1 MKRVSILSVKSLV
14 TFSILFQDEWRYLI
28 SGGTIVPDKLEN
40 PAPDWISE
48 RMWLDIL
55 TLPALP
61 NYSSFAKE
69 FSQLLDGF
77 KAVFDSAEPHMYVS
91 IHFYNKHTHSF

>member
-1 MKRVSILSVKSLV
+1 MCNLCTDTSMITVFWYH
-14 TFSILFQDEWRYLI
+14 TQDEWRYLI
-28 SGGTIVPDKLEN
+28 SGGTVVPDKLDN

-61 NYSSFAKE
+61 NFSSFAKE
-69 FSQLLDGF
+69 FSSLMDGF
-77 KAVFDSAEPHMYVS
+77 KTVFDSPEPHM
-91 IHFYNKHTHSF
+91 

>member
-1 MKRVSILSVKSLV
+1 MSSFQSVLTNELSSL
-14 TFSILFQDEWRYLI
+14 LPQDEWRYLI
-28 SGGTIVPDKLEN
+28 SGGTVVPDKLDN

-48 RMWLDIL
+48 RMWMDIL

-69 FSQLLDGF
+69 FPQLLDGF
-77 KAVFDSAEPHMYVS
+77 KAVFDSPEPHM
-91 IHFYNKHTHSF
+91 

>member
-1 MKRVSILSVKSLV
+1 MSSFQKLLTSKLSNHFLYPYH
-14 TFSILFQDEWRYLI
+14 QDEWRYLI
-28 SGGTIVPDKLEN
+28 SGGTVVPDKLDN

-48 RMWLDIL
+48 RMWMDIL

-69 FSQLLDGF
+69 FPQLLDGF
-77 KAVFDSAEPHMYVS
+77 KAVFDSPEPHM
-91 IHFYNKHTHSF
+91 